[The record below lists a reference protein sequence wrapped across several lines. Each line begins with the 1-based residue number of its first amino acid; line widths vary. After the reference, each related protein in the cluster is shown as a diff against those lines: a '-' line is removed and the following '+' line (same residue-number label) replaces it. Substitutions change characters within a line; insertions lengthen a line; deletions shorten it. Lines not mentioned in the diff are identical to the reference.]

1 MAAPDEPPQLT
12 AARSTDEQ
20 GRPVISVAGELDL
33 ASAPQ
38 VSALAKAVLEG
49 NPAEVVF
56 DLSGLEFMD
65 SSGLRVL
72 LEVANQV
79 DSVVVPAPSLAVRRV
94 IESAGVDQIL
104 VLAP

>member
-1 MAAPDEPPQLT
+1 M
-12 AARSTDEQ
+12 
-20 GRPVISVAGELDL
+20 ISLAGELDL

-38 VSALAKAVLEG
+38 VSTLVKAALEE
-49 NPAEVVF
+49 NPEEVVF

-79 DSVVVPAPSLAVRRV
+79 GSVVVPSPSLPVRRV

-104 VLAP
+104 VLEP

>member
-1 MAAPDEPPQLT
+1 MDAPDESPQLT
-12 AARSTDEQ
+12 VEHSTDES
-20 GRPVISVAGELDL
+20 GRPVISVTGELDL

-38 VSALAKAVLEG
+38 VSAVAKALLEAE
-49 NPAEVVF
+49 PAQVVF

-79 DSVVVPAPSLAVRRV
+79 PVVVPSPSLAVRRV

-104 VLAP
+104 VLEP